1 MKRAGEALFLD
12 TFIEYLAGYNVI
24 EVCPPAIF
32 FLFVM
37 WCNNINRNKTKRE
50 KVFKITETLRLRTEC
65 FKSTYYCLKRSPDLF
80 TFIFLWYGH
89 IVYKQNNGIFSS
101 RIECK
106 GYVPY

>member
-37 WCNNINRNKTKRE
+37 
-50 KVFKITETLRLRTEC
+50 
-65 FKSTYYCLKRSPDLF
+65 
-80 TFIFLWYGH
+80 
-89 IVYKQNNGIFSS
+89 
-101 RIECK
+101 
-106 GYVPY
+106 